1 MDCIRQTANRDYKIT
16 RAYETLREFNPV
28 HELQVA
34 LFTLMAQR
42 LVVREAQE
50 GLAEVFFAM
59 DQDGDGVIS
68 EQDFNHSY
76 EIYYGQGSE

>member
-1 MDCIRQTANRDYKIT
+1 M
-16 RAYETLREFNPV
+16 
-28 HELQVA
+28 
-34 LFTLMAQR
+34 MAQR

-76 EIYYGQGSE
+76 EIYYGQGSEQMEEEDDYVDYV